1 MVSLMYH
8 LEHMQISGV
17 SEKRIWSHE
26 TAIYYPAGLQN
37 YHLGSI
43 LNWIYFISLFLIL
56 YWENA
61 DYDIFKT
68 LAFLHSG

>member
-1 MVSLMYH
+1 MR
-8 LEHMQISGV
+8 ISDV

-37 YHLGSI
+37 YHLGSV
-43 LNWIYFISLFLIL
+43 LKLDLFYLSFLIL
-56 YWENA
+56 HWENA
-61 DYDIFKT
+61 DYDVSKT